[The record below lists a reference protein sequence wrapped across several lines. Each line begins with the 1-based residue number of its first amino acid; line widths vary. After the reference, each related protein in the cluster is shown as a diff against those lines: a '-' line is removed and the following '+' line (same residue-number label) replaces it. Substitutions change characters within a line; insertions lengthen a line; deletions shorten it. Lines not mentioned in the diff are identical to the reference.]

1 MIRFPPAAG
10 FMSALVR
17 LPSSSRRRP
26 ASACPR
32 HERLTG
38 GSRLSPLA
46 QAKLA
51 LTASGEASL
60 RREPGRRLRCGFS
73 AAILLLLMPA
83 AAEAAAPAPAPLT
96 AQDNAQLQRIAGY
109 LNGIRTMTAKFQQ
122 TASNGAVSSG
132 RVWVSRPG
140 RMRFEYERP
149 NTLALLADAGYVYQ
163 WDKELKQTT
172 KVELRS
178 TPAWF
183 ILRDPIT
190 FGSDVVVTR
199 FEQGGGSIRVTVVEA
214 AQPDLGSLTLAFT
227 ENPLSLRQWT
237 VVDQQGRRTTVSLS
251 DLQLGVALDPR
262 LFQYQYLFSA
272 PSQ

>member
-1 MIRFPPAAG
+1 MSGSRPPPGRRFGCGLVAVLLLLIPAVTQAAPPAA
-10 FMSALVR
+10 
-17 LPSSSRRRP
+17 
-26 ASACPR
+26 
-32 HERLTG
+32 
-38 GSRLSPLA
+38 
-46 QAKLA
+46 
-51 LTASGEASL
+51 
-60 RREPGRRLRCGFS
+60 
-73 AAILLLLMPA
+73 
-83 AAEAAAPAPAPLT
+83 APLT
-96 AQDNAQLQRIAGY
+96 PQDTAQLQRIAGY
-109 LNGIRTMTAKFQQ
+109 LNGIRTMTARFQQ
-122 TASNGAVSSG
+122 AASNGAVSSG

-149 NTLALLADAGYVYQ
+149 NTLALLADAGFVYQ

-227 ENPLSLRQWT
+227 ENPLILRQWT

-262 LFQYQYLFSA
+262 LFQYQYLFT
-272 PSQ
+272 PPTQ

>member
-1 MIRFPPAAG
+1 MMIVSPLRAPLQLSFRRKPGSIRP
-10 FMSALVR
+10 MQLR
-17 LPSSSRRRP
+17 LK
-26 ASACPR
+26 
-32 HERLTG
+32 G
-38 GSRLSPLA
+38 GSRLSP
-46 QAKLA
+46 
-51 LTASGEASL
+51 
-60 RREPGRRLRCGFS
+60 GRRFGCGWV
-73 AAILLLLMPA
+73 AAALLLLIPLGAGAAPPA
-83 AAEAAAPAPAPLT
+83 AAPLT
-96 AQDNAQLQRIAGY
+96 PQDTVQLQRIAGY
-109 LNGIRTMTAKFQQ
+109 LNGIRTMTARFQQ
-122 TASNGAVSSG
+122 AASNGAVSSG

-149 NTLALLADAGYVYQ
+149 NTLALLADAGFVYQ

-199 FEQGGGSIRVTVVEA
+199 FEPGGGSTRITVVEA

-272 PSQ
+272 PNQ